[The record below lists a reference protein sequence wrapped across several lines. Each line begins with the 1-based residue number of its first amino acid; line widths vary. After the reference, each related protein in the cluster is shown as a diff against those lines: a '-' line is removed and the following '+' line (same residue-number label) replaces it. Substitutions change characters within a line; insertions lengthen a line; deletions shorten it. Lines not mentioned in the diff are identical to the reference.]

1 MLNLKL
7 GLSALG
13 LEISAW
19 STAWWLQERSDGALL
34 SYLALHAGASVL
46 LSLSLLPLVPKRIA
60 QPRWAALLL
69 MIACSYGIPIAGFI
83 GVVLAFITLHLYREK
98 LGPVAFDSVQLPE
111 FDQHQKRHSN
121 QHHVGLRSFLGNTQA
136 PLDSRLRAM
145 AALQYVPGRTASP
158 LLRTVLSDPSE
169 DLRLLA
175 YGMLDTLEKRLH
187 RALDHELD
195 PRQAAEK
202 VADEARILQSSQR
215 LSDLYWELIY
225 QDLVQGDLHQHAL
238 RESLRYCEEVLRSE
252 PDNASLVLRQG
263 RLLHALARHDE
274 AQSAYARARAL
285 GLPATRI
292 LPYQAELCFAQRD
305 FAQTRALMQELGQWS
320 ALPRLRP
327 VIDYWTSP

>member
-19 STAWWLQERSDGALL
+19 SSAWLLHERSEGALL

-136 PLDSRLRAM
+136 PRDSRLRAM

-175 YGMLDTLEKRLH
+175 YGMLDNLEKRIN
-187 RALDHELD
+187 RAIDHELD
-195 PRQAAEK
+195 TRQAAEK
-202 VADEARILQSSQR
+202 AADEARILQSSQR

-252 PDNASLVLRQG
+252 PDNASLASR
-263 RLLHALARHDE
+263 
-274 AQSAYARARAL
+274 SAPT
-285 GLPATRI
+285 GL
-292 LPYQAELCFAQRD
+292 
-305 FAQTRALMQELGQWS
+305 
-320 ALPRLRP
+320 
-327 VIDYWTSP
+327 